1 MATATNGSVS
11 LHYQTD
17 GDGETVAFVGDA
29 GYGAWQWGWQHAA
42 VAGPFESLVYDQR
55 GVGQSDAPD
64 GSYTVGELAQDLEV
78 VLADH
83 GVRKAHLV
91 GAGLG
96 GMVALRTAL
105 SSNRVASLTLLSTA
119 ATGDGLEFT
128 PLYGSPDDRD
138 DLRRATEA
146 ALSSSFVER
155 HPDAVDRI
163 VAWRADEDASP
174 GAWDAQTSAVERFD
188 VSDRLYEVTVPSLVL
203 HGTADSTWP
212 VERGRELADDL
223 PRGTFEAV
231 EDAGHLV
238 GVEASKDVNDCL
250 LAFLEDHSDVE
261 YL

>member
-1 MATATNGSVS
+1 MTTATNGGVS

-55 GVGQSDAPD
+55 GVGRSDAPE

-96 GMVALRTAL
+96 GMVALQTAL
-105 SSNRVASLTLLSTA
+105 SSNRVASLTLVATA
-119 ATGDGLEFT
+119 ATGAELGVDSLRADPRNPEE
-128 PLYGSPDDRD
+128 
-138 DLRRATEA
+138 LRRATEA
-146 ALSSSFVER
+146 ALSAAFVER
-155 HPDAVDRI
+155 HPDVVDRI
-163 VAWRADEDASP
+163 VTWRADEDASP
-174 GAWDAQTSAVERFD
+174 RVWDAQTTAVERFD
-188 VSDRLYEVTVPSLVL
+188 ASDRLYEITAPSLVL
-203 HGTADSTWP
+203 HGTADSAWP
-212 VERGRELADDL
+212 VERGRRLADDL

-231 EDAGHLV
+231 DGAGHLV
-238 GVEASKDVNDCL
+238 GVETSKDVNDRL
-250 LAFLEDHSDVE
+250 LAFLEEHSDVE